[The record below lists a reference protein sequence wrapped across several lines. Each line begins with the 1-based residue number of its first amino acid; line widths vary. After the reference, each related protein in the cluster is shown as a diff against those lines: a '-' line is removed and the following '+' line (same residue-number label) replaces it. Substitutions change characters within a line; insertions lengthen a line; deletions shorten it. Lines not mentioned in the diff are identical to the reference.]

1 MCSNI
6 LNRGVIGI
14 GNLFKGYVFF
24 KLISTGIAFIAVGI
38 IGFVFTFLSGDPSIL
53 LIALPFLLIG
63 IGALFVC
70 LKIYR
75 SDRDTS
81 SKGKRTD
88 IGYSKGVNKHVYPDC
103 GEKEMDVSF
112 DGSGVCDN
120 CGYATRDYHS
130 ER

>member
-1 MCSNI
+1 ML
-6 LNRGVIGI
+6 LNGGVMGI

-24 KLISTGIAFIAVGI
+24 KLISLGISFSAIGI
-38 IGFVFTFLSGDPSIL
+38 IGFVFTVSSGDISIL
-53 LIALPFLLIG
+53 LIAIPFLLIG
-63 IGALFVC
+63 LGALYVC

-75 SDRDTS
+75 SEEDS
-81 SKGKRTD
+81 SSTGRTAK
-88 IGYSKGVNKHVYPDC
+88 IGYSKELKKYVCSKC

-130 ER
+130 EK